1 MPIGY
6 DDPTGGLPPA
16 PPGTEW
22 PPPHWFDAPAGA
34 SPLDVPAATAAPMD
48 PYALGPQPE
57 DVPPQIAPGPPPA
70 PLPPVTD
77 EVTPQ
82 GPPPVPAPA
91 PALAVEPVGP
101 AAMPF
106 GSTSQ
111 PAPPPVPPPFG
122 PQLPA
127 SVDEVP
133 GFTIS
138 QEAPPPPPPIGPDSF
153 VTPGDPN
160 AVLPSERVDRAAN
173 PFADEHDRQTYL
185 NDLARRD
192 PAAFAEIKARDA
204 DEREKILAAART
216 KAINDDYE
224 QQQRNFAAFQ
234 TAAAVT
240 RAKSAQLEAD
250 AQRIA
255 NTKIDPTGG
264 VHGMKRVAGVLAAIM
279 GGLVQS
285 RTGSA
290 RNGGLDALNSAIDKG
305 IDAQRADLANQREG
319 IGMRRS
325 AMANEFA
332 QNGDAYHSA
341 EVMRL
346 AAYKHADALLAQQAQ
361 DYDPAGATALKIAE
375 LRGGIAAQQQKI
387 KNANDEATFK
397 NAYEVTKAQQ
407 EQQKIDETRRHN
419 MAEEGAKA
427 AKLKGGGG
435 AGSNTNP
442 DYTVATGVFDPF
454 TGDPVMGKRA
464 LSSKGE
470 KSEERVTD
478 AEIRTYAQVQNY
490 WAKLKTLG
498 EQIGDAKKT
507 LSESAWKA
515 RRGTLESEYDAAKEA
530 LTVYLTKELGDK
542 LTQGQLEAQAH
553 RIPDRASVFE
563 ARDPLKQI
571 TDAQDD
577 ADRDFATD
585 MNTIGVHAV
594 PIIRHAQEMRAQKP
608 RPDARDQLSAAQ
620 QAVAGAQSPSDR
632 SSALAAQQAAKDAL
646 AREAEDQAKSADE
659 KRLAESAGGHRAL
672 PVEGLPP
679 KLSSEVVAHN
689 EATAR
694 YNANAKRYHDL
705 LQAGPGA
712 VKSKL
717 KGDVDAAAKAHEAE
731 LGKQARQVAADRASV
746 DAASEDVYNAIT
758 KSLGSSDF
766 GGIQSARVAAV
777 SHMLGIPAPKITH
790 NAIEQ
795 ADRISNQVEIGAF
808 QGQVRRRLDHA
819 TGYQKHKLIDAFFH
833 GDGK

>member
-6 DDPTGGLPPA
+6 DDPTGGLPSA

-34 SPLDVPAATAAPMD
+34 SPLDVPAAPAAPMD

-57 DVPPQIAPGPPPA
+57 GVPPQVAPGLPPA

-77 EVTPQ
+77 EVAPQ
-82 GPPPVPAPA
+82 ESPPPVPVPAPA
-91 PALAVEPVGP
+91 PAVESIGP
-101 AAMPF
+101 TATPF

-224 QQQRNFAAFQ
+224 QQKRNFAAFQ
-234 TAAAVT
+234 AASEVT

-346 AAYKHADALLAQQAQ
+346 AAYKHADALLATAAQ
-361 DYDPAGATALKIAE
+361 DYDPAGATALKNAE
-375 LRGGIAAQQQKI
+375 LRAGVAGLARKAKADYDQQ
-387 KNANDEATFK
+387 TFK
-397 NAYEVTKAQQ
+397 NAFEVSKAQQ

-454 TGDPVMGKRA
+454 TKEPVFGKRQ
-464 LSSKGE
+464 LSTKGE
-470 KSEERVTD
+470 KSEERVVNQQV
-478 AEIRTYAQVQNY
+478 ATYKHVQDGWARLKAVGARIDYHKSLPENM
-490 WAKLKTLG
+490 WAKFK
-498 EQIGDAKKT
+498 DAD
-507 LSESAWKA
+507 ADAYDKA
-515 RRGTLESEYDAAKEA
+515 TSSL
-530 LTVYLTKELGDK
+530 VVNITKELGDK
-542 LTQGQLEAQAH
+542 LTQGQLDEQGH
-553 RIPDRASVFE
+553 RIPQRASWFE
-563 ARDPLKQI
+563 RRDVAKTI
-571 TDAQDD
+571 EDAQDESD
-577 ADRDFATD
+577 QAFATD
-585 MNTIGVHAV
+585 MNTVGINGDRIIEHA
-594 PIIRHAQEMRAQKP
+594 RAARATPP
-608 RPDARDQLSAAQ
+608 RPDAETEVESARTALSNAATT
-620 QAVAGAQSPSDR
+620 SE
-632 SSALAAQQAAKDAL
+632 AKDA
-646 AREAEDQAKSADE
+646 QAKIDMAE
-659 KRLAESAGGHRAL
+659 QRLQQ
-672 PVEGLPP
+672 
-679 KLSSEVVAHN
+679 EVA
-689 EATAR
+689 AR
-694 YNANAKRYHDL
+694 
-705 LQAGPGA
+705 
-712 VKSKL
+712 
-717 KGDVDAAAKAHEAE
+717 
-731 LGKQARQVAADRASV
+731 QARGADIETAKGL
-746 DAASEDVYNAIT
+746 DAPPPPLTEEKDRPPEES
-758 KSLGSSDF
+758 
-766 GGIQSARVAAV
+766 AAV
-777 SHMLGIPAPKITH
+777 SQANRAMHRYGEMLKQFNAAEDSTAHLKGLKLPGDIAAANHTH
-790 NAIEQ
+790 EAKVGEL
-795 ADRISNQVEIGAF
+795 A
-808 QGQVRRRLDHA
+808 GQVIKARQTADELLNKAHAHLAHHALEERTRRAGELVGAGVDPA
-819 TGYQKHKLIDAFFH
+819 TFNRDPNPANPLTPDRSFAPDADPFATQSVAPPR
-833 GDGK
+833 KRKR